1 MLTLLT
7 SSLLW
12 AGWVE
17 GSPWLE
23 SHNCTYL
30 QIVSTKMG
38 IILKPPKHIK
48 IARVWFSSPLSFCLF
63 FSPFHVFMLY
73 TLCDNLI
80 TLSNGSNLCHRSLL
94 PPQAIS
100 YFRFFFLKICFLLL
114 KGAQFCSTTLIKGKS
129 KGTKCWCSEVAESP
143 HHKLGQSR
151 AKPCI
156 WHRQNSPLPWAPAL
170 SMLAT
175 SQWPFWVSDPY
186 SSGTLFLGAK
196 PVVLTFRSLYRLE
209 AFFSF
214 HS

>member
-1 MLTLLT
+1 MQHH
-7 SSLLW
+7 
-12 AGWVE
+12 
-17 GSPWLE
+17 P
-23 SHNCTYL
+23 Y
-30 QIVSTKMG
+30 Q
-38 IILKPPKHIK
+38 
-48 IARVWFSSPLSFCLF
+48 R
-63 FSPFHVFMLY
+63 
-73 TLCDNLI
+73 
-80 TLSNGSNLCHRSLL
+80 
-94 PPQAIS
+94 
-100 YFRFFFLKICFLLL
+100 
-114 KGAQFCSTTLIKGKS
+114 KS

-170 SMLAT
+170 SVLAT

-214 HS
+214 SLLIPIWTCCAHVAALETYCSKKCAPSSKSLQTAKAALM